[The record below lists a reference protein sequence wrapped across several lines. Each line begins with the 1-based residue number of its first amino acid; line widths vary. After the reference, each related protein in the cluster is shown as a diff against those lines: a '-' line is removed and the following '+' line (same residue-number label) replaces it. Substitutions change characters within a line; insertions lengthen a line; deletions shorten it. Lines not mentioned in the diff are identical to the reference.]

1 MSVKKIPL
9 KSARQKR
16 LMGKTQTNKN
26 KMVDHSLDLNLA
38 RNDEAAIVRQFHR
51 IQKGYTRLMNDVAKE
66 LDLVKNWIGSQAS
79 LKRNDLKARLSSRLT
94 KS

>member
-26 KMVDHSLDLNLA
+26 KIVDHSLDLNLA

-51 IQKGYTRLMNDVAKE
+51 IQKGYSRLMNDVAKE
-66 LDLVKNWIGSQAS
+66 LDLVKSWIGSQAS
-79 LKRNDLKARLSSRLT
+79 LKRNDLKVRLSSRLT

>member
-51 IQKGYTRLMNDVAKE
+51 IQKGYSRLMNDVAKE
-66 LDLVKNWIGSQAS
+66 LDLVKSWIGSQAS